1 MYFDTTEK
9 YLLFVQELR
18 YTIDRLER
26 ENNQKKEIINQVYV
40 YKFFREI
47 NSKKCLKQFFPWNWC
62 SWYNC
67 DAMGSLTR
75 PTPFGAIYLPIS
87 DFSVRRPILPYNI
100 TYLRTLYHLMIY
112 QGVQVTPRTV
122 HLIIMI
128 WYKNIFSTY
137 PWHWHWILLTSSN
150 QYTANPLLKYKLDIL
165 GPLARLV
172 HLRGSRSS
180 LNQST
185 NRTSHTKVL
194 FCKNPWK
201 VFGL

>member
-137 PWHWHWILLTSSN
+137 PWDWHWIF
-150 QYTANPLLKYKLDIL
+150 
-165 GPLARLV
+165 GCFFFM
-172 HLRGSRSS
+172 
-180 LNQST
+180 QSWC
-185 NRTSHTKVL
+185 NS
-194 FCKNPWK
+194 
-201 VFGL
+201 